1 MILHD
6 GVCQQLAAIAYRTHI
21 LARHLKEKDMVDST
35 EASDI
40 SSLINES
47 LVQTR
52 TVARGLFPVRLEE
65 EGLADAVEE
74 LTASISKLYK
84 IKCDFSSSG
93 ALPTMHNGVA
103 MHLHFIAQEAIM
115 NAAKHS
121 QASVITVRLLKE
133 NDDLVL
139 SVQDDG
145 VGFLAADR
153 DRDGMGIGIMRYR
166 AKVIGAVLELQTQPG
181 QGTQITCKYHL

>member
-1 MILHD
+1 MMESVSNWPRLLI
-6 GVCQQLAAIAYRTHI
+6 GRTY
-21 LARHLKEKDMVDST
+21 LARHLKEKEVMESA

-74 LTASISKLYK
+74 LTVGIGKLYK

-121 QASVITVRLLKE
+121 RASVITVR
-133 NDDLVL
+133 
-139 SVQDDG
+139 SVEG
-145 VGFLAADR
+145 
-153 DRDGMGIGIMRYR
+153 
-166 AKVIGAVLELQTQPG
+166 K
-181 QGTQITCKYHL
+181 